1 MDVWIVEERGFSVTA
16 LIKDCYK
23 TSLQLPTKIL
33 LYIQF
38 FPHDLELAYNQQ
50 LQVHS

>member
-1 MDVWIVEERGFSVTA
+1 MFGLLRKGFS
-16 LIKDCYK
+16 DCTYQRLLQ
-23 TSLQLPTKIL
+23 TSLQLPSKIL

-50 LQVHS
+50 LPS